1 MKNKIVSLIFI
12 LFILHFTFLIFH
24 SSIAYAIEVGGHL
37 TEDTT
42 WSPDN
47 NPYLVT
53 SGLYVDADVTLTI
66 LPGTIVK
73 FNSDFYD
80 DLGDDGFYF
89 SGGEEPEAKFI
100 RCEGK
105 IIAEGT
111 EQDSIIFTRMQ
122 DYEYFHWGTIYLPDG
137 AETSFFKHCVFEY
150 AAVTGFS
157 LFEQVRAAVAVWN
170 GKALIDN
177 CSFIDNDTAVSIE
190 RNIIEISV
198 INSYFDYVEFPH
210 PTIQNVSGSF
220 FFRIRYVSNID
231 TGIPLIAGNLFNNGS
246 SLYLSNKSV
255 YFIDNAINSVPYDR
269 DGMHLSHPH
278 NCNYIYNNEFGSC
291 DKGIFSLFS
300 EEDSIYIKN
309 NYFATNGD
317 GIYIYDAYV
326 EVSDNYFE
334 GCKANITG
342 CDGNSIFMRNNINE
356 ANNNALSGRT

>member
-1 MKNKIVSLIFI
+1 MKKFCFIIILIFA
-12 LFILHFTFLIFH
+12 FF
-24 SSIAYAIEVGGHL
+24 SIAFAIEVGGHL

-42 WSPDN
+42 WSPEN

-53 SGLYVDADVTLTI
+53 SGVYVDAGVTLTI

-89 SGGEEPEAKFI
+89 SGGEEPIAKFM
-100 RCEGK
+100 RVEGR

-122 DYEYFHWGTIYLPDG
+122 DEQYYHWGTIYLPDG
-137 AETSFFKHCVFEY
+137 AEKSFFKHCVFEY

-198 INSYFDYVEFPH
+198 INSYFDYIEFPH
-210 PTIQNVSGSF
+210 PTIQNVSGF
-220 FFRIRYVSNID
+220 FFFEYVIY
-231 TGIPLIAGNLFNNGS
+231 LI
-246 SLYLSNKSV
+246 
-255 YFIDNAINSVPYDR
+255 
-269 DGMHLSHPH
+269 
-278 NCNYIYNNEFGSC
+278 
-291 DKGIFSLFS
+291 
-300 EEDSIYIKN
+300 
-309 NYFATNGD
+309 
-317 GIYIYDAYV
+317 
-326 EVSDNYFE
+326 
-334 GCKANITG
+334 
-342 CDGNSIFMRNNINE
+342 
-356 ANNNALSGRT
+356 